1 MVASPEVPRNAEGVQ
16 SEGRAPRR
24 WIERSQRQYKGRSP
38 KAPAQSLRVL
48 LAEVPYHVPWFP

>member
-16 SEGRAPRR
+16 GEGRAPRR

-38 KAPAQSLRVL
+38 KAPARSARAVGQAASSI
-48 LAEVPYHVPWFP
+48 